1 MLSVPADLPTP
12 IAELLWELREQADR
26 EREAPELDLP
36 EEIADPEL
44 PQDLADPELLETSTM
59 SSPGPDKKTFRKQM
73 KTQNKEGD
81 NSPDRQMSGCSDW
94 VLSGQRR
101 RRRSLSPTEPTQGPP
116 HPQHQAGQPS

>member
-26 EREAPELDLP
+26 EREALELDLP
-36 EEIADPEL
+36 EEIAPEL
-44 PQDLADPELLETSTM
+44 PRDLADPELLETSTM

-73 KTQNKEGD
+73 KTQKEEGN
-81 NSPDRQMSGCSDW
+81 NSPGLQMSGSPDW

-101 RRRSLSPTEPTQGPP
+101 QRRSLSPTELTQG
-116 HPQHQAGQPS
+116 HLHQQHRAGQPS